1 MLKCE
6 NTDIEYKGKTFHVQT
21 EDWGADNPYLVT
33 RIFSG
38 GKVLSSIKTN
48 YQSWLVLEQDL
59 RDQKLKQVLFS
70 QHSEFVEKIKQ
81 GYWY

>member
-21 EDWGADNPYLVT
+21 EDWGEDNPYVVT

-38 GKVLSSIKTN
+38 GKVLTSVKTN
-48 YQSWLVLEQDL
+48 YKSWLGLDYQTRNQRLKKVLSEQH
-59 RDQKLKQVLFS
+59 F
-70 QHSEFVEKIKQ
+70 EFVEKIKQ
-81 GYWY
+81 GLWS